1 MIRHPTQTSFPNHFG
16 GVRSNSMAGAR
27 VQVTIEEDGTPK
39 PPQLPPGTITRKLVG
54 TDRTTYYVVTLD
66 HPVSCTR
73 AKTREGWTLR
83 TLVVAPKFQGAMLEK
98 IYSPGK
104 SYIHVGM
111 ANVLTPLE
119 EDSPIPDFSRVV
131 YFATGTV
138 GKL

>member
-1 MIRHPTQTSFPNHFG
+1 MTPNEKTAVTG
-16 GVRSNSMAGAR
+16 SISENSIAGAR
-27 VQVTIEEDGTPK
+27 VQVTIQEDGTPK
-39 PPQLPPGTITRKLVG
+39 PPQLPPGTITRKLLG

-66 HPVSCTR
+66 HPVSCIR
-73 AKTREGWTLR
+73 AKTREEWTLR
-83 TLVVAPKFQGAMLEK
+83 TLVVAPKFQGTMLEK

-104 SYIHVGM
+104 SYIHVGI

-119 EDSPIPDFSRVV
+119 DDNPILDFSRVV